1 MLAFQRG
8 FSNRSTMPCED
19 FAEVFHYYLRHKGR
33 LPLRLANK
41 PRIVRKWQ
49 FVKWLAKGISSGE
62 C

>member
-1 MLAFQRG
+1 VSYTSSG
-8 FSNRSTMPCED
+8 
-19 FAEVFHYYLRHKGR
+19 FHYYLRHKGR

-49 FVKWLAKGISSGE
+49 FVKWLAKGISSGA